1 MALEADLCQNGSPE
15 YRFDLR
21 PSHSYCPDGFD
32 RLIICD
38 TLWIGPSHPLLL
50 SSLLTLIHRQRGRV
64 LVAAGFHS
72 GVPCVQR
79 FFQVCERGLSGLG
92 RLVPD
97 VDFGSGERST
107 GVWVR
112 NVQTGQE
119 RRFRYRLE
127 DNAKQEEEQDERMAA
142 LEERSKWCV
151 MARLKWAAA
160 EPESQ
165 QDQSLQHA

>member
-1 MALEADLCQNGSPE
+1 M
-15 YRFDLR
+15 
-21 PSHSYCPDGFD
+21 
-32 RLIICD
+32 
-38 TLWIGPSHPLLL
+38 
-50 SSLLTLIHRQRGRV
+50 
-64 LVAAGFHS
+64 AAGFHS

-97 VDFGSGERST
+97 VDFGAGERST

-127 DNAKQEEEQDERMAA
+127 DEAKQEEQDERMAA

-165 QDQSLQHA
+165 QDQSLRHA